1 MENKPNKKVGGPDCI
16 VEIGKKKK
24 KKAKTYPVPYGRTPG
39 NISAICKA
47 VSSLLSISQTLRQ
60 LKLENLMM
68 RPEDADSLS
77 EGLKN
82 ANLVYFSLA
91 GCRLGDEFIERL
103 CRGLHVSK
111 IDWIDLSSCRLSMR
125 NITSLSN
132 VIKSH
137 NIRRHNEMF
146 KDTLR
151 QQLPSLDAQKGLKR
165 LSLNDN
171 LLCDKGINILSESL
185 SDDLWIK
192 ALDLQKCGVGN
203 EGALKL
209 LQIAKVSPQIQI
221 IDLRLNEVDEY
232 ILERLYQQLEL
243 NKAGKILEAAK
254 HSTVPKSNKC
264 ENKRDE
270 SAPVPADDTNKETD
284 GASQNPNDMEDLKK
298 LNGNLLKDI
307 IKLKKA
313 YNSER
318 KMHLYFKNLLV
329 KSQAENQ
336 NLRKTLIEMTN
347 PENQIIIDQE
357 TFLLVQNTFEKLE
370 NFLHAMKEHG
380 LWDYVQMYGVDG
392 AADVVLE
399 TDSDSRK
406 CMKVIE
412 KPSQSANSTDN
423 SNHFQNKHASS
434 YRCQKANLAQGRNS
448 FEDIQNVTNS
458 HADQKLMEKPV
469 SQAKTR
475 SQFAHKA
482 AVQRL
487 YKEAF
492 EHYSNKSSSSQAC
505 CTKPSVH
512 RTDGLPASVP
522 GKAQRLHLHFAKLP
536 VDSKIPVPPKDFVPT
551 PHDNKFEE
559 IYDIKHADH
568 GVEDKNEVISA
579 KPNYPDFNELHFSS
593 KPDKIPK
600 TASLKDRDSSFS
612 SSWAKQR
619 KLKRK
624 HMKEIIDSSSS
635 SSSDP
640 DNSSARSE
648 AKLSVRPKQHST
660 MKPCRQSKQ
669 DLKVKSQTSS
679 SESVSDKSASTD
691 LSAHNYSHSSSFPE
705 RDVSKPE
712 STASK
717 TFENESGS
725 HTITDFHDPA
735 DEKVEVVM
743 SSVSSEESLFKSPSD
758 DKVRSNLNL
767 QHTMNVSSK
776 SSLKKMSIKKF
787 EKKSSSSSSSSKEE
801 APRSYFE
808 SVSDASTDK
817 DVKSISEMEVS
828 LDSSA
833 KVKSKYSDEFTNMQ
847 TKVFS
852 ERIQKENLSEIS
864 AGAKYSNDNCKKVSN
879 KSEET
884 EKKTAKKISATRTNT
899 ASKMTTNKKQDPVD
913 SSVPSLSDITTVSSH
928 SLNTDSVMKQLSE
941 DEKSLP

>member
-1 MENKPNKKVGGPDCI
+1 MSERMKDFRGRYNQLCSEGQICPLKSVGKKLKGNEFCTA
-16 VEIGKKKK
+16 VEAIRYEHWEFVLKALSIDNSLTKVQFVSVLTPADYALVNGKKKK
-24 KKAKTYPVPYGRTPG
+24 VRDLPIPYGRTAG

-68 RPEDADSLS
+68 RPEDADCLS

-91 GCRLGDEFIERL
+91 GCRLGDDFIERL

-125 NITSLSN
+125 SITSLSN

-165 LSLNDN
+165 VSLNDN
-171 LLCDKGINILSESL
+171 LLCDKGINILTESL
-185 SDDLWIK
+185 ADDLWIK

-203 EGALKL
+203 EGAMKL

-254 HSTVPKSNKC
+254 HSTVRKSNKY
-264 ENKRDE
+264 ENKRDG
-270 SAPVPADDTNKETD
+270 SAPVSADDTNKETD

-318 KMHLYFKNLLV
+318 KMHLYFKNLLI
-329 KSQAENQ
+329 KSQAENH

-399 TDSDSRK
+399 TNSDSRK

-412 KPSQSANSTDN
+412 KSSQSANSTSKSDN

-448 FEDIQNVTNS
+448 FEEVQNVTDA
-458 HADQKLMEKPV
+458 HPEQKLTEKPV

-492 EHYSNKSSSSQAC
+492 EHYSNKSSNPHAC

-559 IYDIKHADH
+559 IYDTKHADH
-568 GVEDKNEVISA
+568 EVEDKNEIISA
-579 KPNYPDFNELHFSS
+579 KPNYPDFNELHFPS

-600 TASLKDRDSSFS
+600 AASLKDRDSSFS

-635 SSSDP
+635 SSSDHE
-640 DNSSARSE
+640 NSSARSE
-648 AKLSVRPKQHST
+648 IKLSVKPKQHST

-669 DLKVKSQTSS
+669 DLKVKNQTSS
-679 SESVSDKSASTD
+679 SDSVSDKSASTD
-691 LSAHNYSHSSSFPE
+691 LSAHNHSHSSSFPE

-712 STASK
+712 SAASK
-717 TFENESGS
+717 TFENESS
-725 HTITDFHDPA
+725 SQTITDFHVLA

-743 SSVSSEESLFKSPSD
+743 SSVSSEESLFKNPSD
-758 DKVRSNLNL
+758 DKAGPNLNL
-767 QHTMNVSSK
+767 QNAMNVSSK

-787 EKKSSSSSSSSKEE
+787 GKKSSSSSSSSKEE

-833 KVKSKYSDEFTNMQ
+833 KVKYSDEFTNLH
-847 TKVFS
+847 TNVFS

-864 AGAKYSNDNCKKVSN
+864 ACAKYSGDNCKKVS
-879 KSEET
+879 
-884 EKKTAKKISATRTNT
+884 
-899 ASKMTTNKKQDPVD
+899 
-913 SSVPSLSDITTVSSH
+913 
-928 SLNTDSVMKQLSE
+928 
-941 DEKSLP
+941 